1 MRTGTK
7 KSSDPFYTQT
17 NCDRCQNPLF
27 VRTLSWFNQQTIC
40 MDCSDKENE
49 IKKALRAKGINDAME
64 GCGYIPD
71 PELAP
76 YSHG

>member
-1 MRTGTK
+1 M
-7 KSSDPFYTQT
+7 
-17 NCDRCQNPLF
+17 N
-27 VRTLSWFNQQTIC
+27 
-40 MDCSDKENE
+40 CSDKENE